1 MLKKIWNKATG
12 KGPSAKSLGIAGPSR
27 SMLNDNARRRMATI
41 NTEFR
46 HAFKFLRSYPR
57 SVTFFGSARFTE
69 DHPCYVRARALA
81 GRIVKETGYAIV
93 SGGGGGVMEA
103 ANRGAFEA
111 GGKSI
116 GMNIILPHEQ
126 KLNEFVTANIRFY
139 YFFIRKVALS
149 FSAEAYVFFPGG
161 FGTLDEFFEIVT
173 LVQTKKIP
181 SAPII
186 CIGTD
191 FWNHVV
197 RMIAPM
203 RDEFKT
209 ISPGDENLFRIVESD
224 DEAIEMIRNSP
235 LRPE

>member
-12 KGPSAKSLGIAGPSR
+12 KGASPKSLRTTGLSR

-41 NTEFR
+41 NSEFR

-69 DHPCYVRARALA
+69 EHPCYVRARELA
-81 GRIVKETGYAIV
+81 GRIVRETGYAVV
-93 SGGGGGVMEA
+93 SGGGGGIMEA

-181 SAPII
+181 AAPII

-191 FWNHVV
+191 FWNHVFK
-197 RMIAPM
+197 MIAPM

-209 ISPGDENLFRIVESD
+209 ISPGDEDLFRIVGSD
-224 DEAIEMIRNSP
+224 DEAIDMIRNSP